1 MRSYQIHLCLELRRV
16 LFLSQGKAEKS
27 RISRIDKLARKKSF
41 KSRDKKGMKLNAK
54 LIDGKN
60 SELMKVKIKYF
71 ENHFIPNF

>member
-1 MRSYQIHLCLELRRV
+1 MATIIAEFEELN
-16 LFLSQGKAEKS
+16 QGKAEKS